1 MGKRTPFYE
10 VHRAYQG
17 HMIEFAG
24 WEMPAYYTG
33 IIKEHQNVR
42 RNVGLFDVSHMGQI
56 EVRGKDALI
65 NLQKLL
71 ISNVENMS
79 VSQVKY
85 SALCYPDGGV
95 IDDITIYRLAEDR
108 ALLCVNASMIERDY
122 QWILQNLEGDAEVI
136 DRGSAFAQ
144 LAIQGPN
151 SLRVLQKL
159 TPINLA
165 QIRYYRFEYGT
176 VDGVH
181 TIISRTGYTGEEG
194 FELYFNTEFAIQIWE
209 RLMTE
214 GKPLGIQPVGLG
226 ARDTLRLEMGFPLY
240 RHELDATITFL
251 EAGLERF
258 IDFTKKSFIGKDA
271 LLQQRAQGVQR
282 KLIGFK
288 MVEEGIPRAQYQIYK
303 DEKKIGM
310 VTSGTMSP
318 TLRKGIG
325 LGYVE
330 IEEAREGN
338 EISIM
343 IRNKK
348 FHAKIAGIPFYNR
361 SLTNISEIRIG
372 EYDDTTGQEGCTL
385 RYRECF

>member
-1 MGKRTPFYE
+1 
-10 VHRAYQG
+10 
-17 HMIEFAG
+17 MIEFAG

-122 QWILQNLEGDAEVI
+122 QWILQNLEGDAEAI